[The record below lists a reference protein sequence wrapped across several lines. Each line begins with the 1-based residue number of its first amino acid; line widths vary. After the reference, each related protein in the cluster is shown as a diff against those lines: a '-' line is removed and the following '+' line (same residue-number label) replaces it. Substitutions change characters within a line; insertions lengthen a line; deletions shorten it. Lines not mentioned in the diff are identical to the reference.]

1 MTAPARTAGPIAP
14 GAAAPAPPTR
24 AAAQPGL
31 AAGALAGIGLFLAA
45 LGLGLAAALLAPSGA
60 PSVANPWPT
69 LPPAAA
75 EPEAASALVGAIVAG
90 DAAAVAEALAPE
102 QLDVLER
109 FLEPVVLVDSARYLG
124 GIVRNGESVVGY
136 VIEGRTETEEPAI
149 VALTLRI
156 RDGKVVGI
164 Q

>member
-1 MTAPARTAGPIAP
+1 MTAPAH
-14 GAAAPAPPTR
+14 AAAPVGPG
-24 AAAQPGL
+24 AAQPGL
-31 AAGALAGIGLFLAA
+31 AAGTLAALGLFLAA
-45 LGLGLAAALLAPSGA
+45 LGLGLAAALVAPSGA
-60 PSVANPWPT
+60 PAVDNPWPS

-75 EPEAASALVGAIVAG
+75 EPEAAAALVGAIVAG
-90 DAAAVAEALAPE
+90 DATAVAQALEPE

-109 FLEPVVLVDSARYLG
+109 FLEPVVLIDGARYLG
-124 GIVRNGESVVGY
+124 GIERNGESIVGY
-136 VIEGRTETEEPAI
+136 LIEGRTEIEEPAI